1 MTGPEHRSGRG
12 AVSTTALRP
21 TVPPRSETQPAGRS
35 QAPLPAGRPG
45 VLRQRL
51 DLLGGLAVVLAL
63 AGVSLFVGVSD
74 LSVSDVLTGSL
85 DEVQRQTLLAS
96 RVPRTVSILLAGSA
110 MAIVGLVMQLL
121 VRNKFVEP
129 STAGTT
135 ESAGLGLLVVTL
147 LVPGM
152 PLVGKMGVAAVFAL
166 AGTALFLAI
175 LRRIQLRSVVVVPLV
190 GMMLAG
196 VVGALS
202 TFLAYRNDLLH
213 TLSSWMTG
221 DFSGVVRGRYEML
234 WIVAGCAVVAYL
246 AANRFTVAGLGEEF
260 TTNLGL
266 NYRRV
271 LALGLAIVAVTSAVV
286 VVVVG
291 GLPFLGLVVPNI
303 VSLAMGDYLRRSLPW
318 VALLGAGFVLVCDIV
333 GRLVIHPAEVPI
345 GIVVGIVGATLFL
358 YLLLRR
364 PSGAR

>member
-1 MTGPEHRSGRG
+1 MVGG
-12 AVSTTALRP
+12 AAV
-21 TVPPRSETQPAGRS
+21 V
-35 QAPLPAGRPG
+35 
-45 VLRQRL
+45 
-51 DLLGGLAVVLAL
+51 VVLAL
-63 AGVSLFVGVSD
+63 VSLFVGVSD
-74 LSVSDVLTGSL
+74 LSVADILRGDLSARDA
-85 DEVQRQTLLAS
+85 QTLLVS

-110 MAIVGLVMQLL
+110 MAVVGLVMQLL

-147 LVPGM
+147 LAPAM
-152 PLVGKMGVAAVFAL
+152 PLAGKMGVAAVFAL
-166 AGTALFLAI
+166 AGTMLFLTI

-196 VVGALS
+196 VIGALS

-271 LALGLAIVAVTSAVV
+271 LALGLGIVAVTSAVV

-318 VALLGAGFVLVCDIV
+318 VALLGAAFVLVCDII
-333 GRLVIHPAEVPI
+333 GRLVIHPAEIPI
-345 GIVVGIVGATLFL
+345 GIVVGVVGAGLFL

>member
-1 MTGPEHRSGRG
+1 MTLVSTARSRG
-12 AVSTTALRP
+12 ATPQDPAVVPGDVAAARAVAAPGRLRGQLALTAAVL
-21 TVPPRSETQPAGRS
+21 
-35 QAPLPAGRPG
+35 G
-45 VLRQRL
+45 VGL
-51 DLLGGLAVVLAL
+51 LAV
-63 AGVSLFVGVSD
+63 VSLFVGASE
-74 LSVSDVLTGSL
+74 LSPLRAITGQLT
-85 DEVQRQTLLAS
+85 EVELQTLVVS

-135 ESAGLGLLVVTL
+135 ESAGLGVLAATL
-147 LVPGM
+147 LVPTM
-152 PLVGKMGVAAVFAL
+152 PLVGKMVVAAVFAL
-166 AGTALFLAI
+166 AGTMLFLTI
-175 LRRIQLRSVVVVPLV
+175 LRRIPLRSVVVVPLV
-190 GMMLAG
+190 GLMLSG
-196 VVGALS
+196 VVSAVS
-202 TFLAYRNDLLH
+202 TFIAYRADLLH

-234 WIVAGCAVVAYL
+234 WLVALGALVAYL

-266 NYRRV
+266 NYRHV
-271 LALGLAIVAVTSAVV
+271 MALGLSVVAVVSAVV

-318 VALLGAGFVLVCDIV
+318 VAVLGAAFVLVCDII
-333 GRLVIHPAEVPI
+333 GRVVIAPAEVPI
-345 GIVVGIVGATLFL
+345 GIVVGVVGAAVFL

-364 PSGAR
+364 PAGGR

>member
-1 MTGPEHRSGRG
+1 
-12 AVSTTALRP
+12 
-21 TVPPRSETQPAGRS
+21 
-35 QAPLPAGRPG
+35 
-45 VLRQRL
+45 
-51 DLLGGLAVVLAL
+51 
-63 AGVSLFVGVSD
+63 
-74 LSVSDVLTGSL
+74 
-85 DEVQRQTLLAS
+85 
-96 RVPRTVSILLAGSA
+96 
-110 MAIVGLVMQLL
+110 
-121 VRNKFVEP
+121 
-129 STAGTT
+129 
-135 ESAGLGLLVVTL
+135 
-147 LVPGM
+147 
-152 PLVGKMGVAAVFAL
+152 
-166 AGTALFLAI
+166 
-175 LRRIQLRSVVVVPLV
+175 
-190 GMMLAG
+190 MMLAG

-202 TFLAYRNDLLH
+202 TFLAYGNDLLH

-291 GLPFLGLVVPNI
+291 GLPFLGLVVPNV

-318 VALLGAGFVLVCDIV
+318 VALVGAGFVLVCDIV
-333 GRLVIHPAEVPI
+333 GRLVIYPAEVPI
-345 GIVVGIVGATLFL
+345 GIVVGIVGAALFL